1 MLVFIGLIL
10 VYGLLFAILAVSKA
24 ILDKDKKPPTSS
36 KSSHTQSS
44 SRKPAYPVKTVP
56 KQRRSTVDED
66 AWILLQS
73 RKKPAPKV
81 KITEVP
87 SANQEIKPDSADK
100 TEKKSGAKIDVLVD
114 D

>member
-1 MLVFIGLIL
+1 MYKRQVKE
-10 VYGLLFAILAVSKA
+10 LLKTDKELAAEIEKKLWEN
-24 ILDKDKKPPTSS
+24 IDKL
-36 KSSHTQSS
+36 
-44 SRKPAYPVKTVP
+44 Y
-56 KQRRSTVDED
+56 E
-66 AWILLQS
+66 

-100 TEKKSGAKIDVLVD
+100 TDKKSGAKIDVLVD

>member
-1 MLVFIGLIL
+1 MAEKGSNALSEITSNRKHIYVQRLSLIH
-10 VYGLLFAILAVSKA
+10 IL
-24 ILDKDKKPPTSS
+24 
-36 KSSHTQSS
+36 
-44 SRKPAYPVKTVP
+44 
-56 KQRRSTVDED
+56 
-66 AWILLQS
+66 
-73 RKKPAPKV
+73 

>member
-1 MLVFIGLIL
+1 MTADDSDRDATRSRNF
-10 VYGLLFAILAVSKA
+10 SKPTRSIA
-24 ILDKDKKPPTSS
+24 AEIEKKLWENIDKL
-36 KSSHTQSS
+36 
-44 SRKPAYPVKTVP
+44 Y
-56 KQRRSTVDED
+56 E
-66 AWILLQS
+66 